1 MSTVRVKR
9 KHVLDSDS
17 DESEDEPAPGAKAQ
31 IARSDAETRVS
42 EEARG
47 GDGASPPGPREPQR
61 KRLMSAADRAAARRA
76 EAALNAARAPITI
89 EDDRQAGDDRIVLD
103 LATEEDE
110 GDEDA
115 MENAESRESDSEAYA
130 LDPED
135 AALARC
141 AQISRRLR
149 DALGRD
155 VARRDGP
162 LSPGGS
168 KRNPKPSRARKL
180 VTADD
185 VFEAAGETSRA
196 TSLKPYQMIG
206 VNFLLLLDE
215 QDVPGAILAD
225 EMGLGKTAQ
234 TVAYLACS
242 RRRKEKGVGGWAST
256 QKTKKTSALA
266 ALVASQKDGAK
277 KVNEP
282 ALVVAPASLLENWRR
297 ELRTWAPALRVGFF
311 HGKEGQAATRAA
323 AERSGGGG
331 GAFDVLI
338 ACYSL
343 FERDSA
349 DQKQHRAW
357 LRSMTYSHLVLDEA
371 HLVKNRAT
379 QRAKRLD
386 AVAAR
391 ARRRVLLTGTPLQN
405 NLLEL
410 ESLIHLVLPGL
421 LKPGALAGDAGNGDG
436 EAANVGDGDG
446 DGDGDAGLEAR
457 RRAARVKTI
466 LKPFILRRLKEEV
479 AKELIAKKQEKR
491 VEEMTE
497 AQATLYETTLE
508 EAREERRR
516 KRKTAAATNG
526 DVATTKD
533 GLCRTDNNGVTKK
546 DHDHASKENHQ
557 SSLMTVMSDE
567 VDRPPDQK
575 NPPLIATGG
584 AKKTRQLFVR
594 LRKIANH
601 PLLVRARYAEADLER
616 IARVC
621 HKSGVF
627 GYEASL
633 DRVRAHVFDDAYSDV
648 DLHNLCGDVATRG
661 QLNDLRLP
669 PEAFSESGKT
679 RALLSLLSDLRAKG
693 SRPLI
698 FSQWKIVL
706 DVLEVALR
714 DAGFPFV
721 RLDGATATEERQT
734 ICDAY
739 NAFDS
744 PAFAFLLSTRAGG
757 QGLNLTSADTVI
769 IHDCDFN
776 PQIDRQAEDRCHRLG
791 QQRPVTVIRLV
802 TRDSVD
808 ERIVAV
814 AEKKLDL
821 DAAILSDPKAVA
833 AEENRAMHEIMEELL
848 AG

>member
-17 DESEDEPAPGAKAQ
+17 DESEDEPAAGAEAQ
-31 IARSDAETRVS
+31 IATSVA
-42 EEARG
+42 EARFVDEASG
-47 GDGASPPGPREPQR
+47 GDGASPPEPSEPQR
-61 KRLMSAADRAAARRA
+61 KRLMSAADREATRLA
-76 EAALNAARAPITI
+76 EAASAPITI
-89 EDDRQAGDDRIVLD
+89 DDDEAGDDPITID
-103 LATEEDE
+103 GDDTAE
-110 GDEDA
+110 GDE
-115 MENAESRESDSEAYA
+115 NARPGSDSDSDSEGDDA

-149 DALGRD
+149 KALGRD
-155 VARRDGP
+155 VARSDGP
-162 LSPGGS
+162 LSPMSGAFGTM
-168 KRNPKPSRARKL
+168 KRNDKKKSVARAL

-185 VFEAAGETSRA
+185 VYAVAGESSAAR
-196 TSLKPYQMIG
+196 SLKPYQMIG

-215 QDVPGAILAD
+215 QNVPGAILAD

-242 RRRKEKGVGGWAST
+242 R
-256 QKTKKTSALA
+256 ALA
-266 ALVASQKDGAK
+266 AKKARSTSLHSSGPKPRPTSFASLVASQRAVNDSRT
-277 KVNEP
+277 NEP

-297 ELRTWAPALRVGFF
+297 ELRVWAPALKVAFY
-311 HGKEGQAATRAA
+311 HGKEGQASTRAEAEAHA
-323 AERSGGGG
+323 AAFGGGRQSAGG
-331 GAFDVLI
+331 GAFDVII

-357 LRSMTYSHLVLDEA
+357 LRSLTYSHLVLDEA

-386 AVAAR
+386 AVASK

-421 LKPGALAGDAGNGDG
+421 LKEGALAGDGD
-436 EAANVGDGDG
+436 E
-446 DGDGDAGLEAR
+446 DGDASPDADAEGAAF

-491 VEEMTE
+491 VEFMTE
-497 AQATLYETTLE
+497 AQARLYAETLE

-516 KRKTAAATNG
+516 RRDDVGVEKAKGPAEISDVSGAETVSAVSAA
-526 DVATTKD
+526 
-533 GLCRTDNNGVTKK
+533 
-546 DHDHASKENHQ
+546 SI
-557 SSLMTVMSDE
+557 
-567 VDRPPDQK
+567 P
-575 NPPLIATGG
+575 
-584 AKKTRQLFVR
+584 KKTKQLFVR

-601 PLLVRARYAEADLER
+601 PLLVRASYSEADMER
-616 IARVC
+616 IAHVC

-627 GYEASL
+627 GFEASL
-633 DRVRAHVFDDAYSDV
+633 ERVKAHLTEESYSDF
-648 DLHNLCGDVATRG
+648 DLHALCGDPATRG
-661 QLNDLRLP
+661 QLADLRLP
-669 PEAFSESGKT
+669 ERAFTDSGKT
-679 RALLSLLSDLRAKG
+679 KYLLALLRELRVKG

-714 DAGFPFV
+714 ANGFPFV
-721 RLDGATATEERQT
+721 RLDGATATEERQQ

-739 NAFDS
+739 NATDS
-744 PAFAFLLSTRAGG
+744 SAFAFLLSTRAGG

-791 QQRPVTVIRLV
+791 QEKPVTVIRLV
-802 TRDSVD
+802 ARDTVD

-821 DAAILSDPKAVA
+821 DAAILSDAKAVA

-848 AG
+848 G

>member
-17 DESEDEPAPGAKAQ
+17 DESEDEPAAGAEAQ
-31 IARSDAETRVS
+31 IATSVA
-42 EEARG
+42 EARVVDDASG
-47 GDGASPPGPREPQR
+47 GDGASPPEPSEPQR
-61 KRLMSAADRAAARRA
+61 KRLMSAADREATRLA
-76 EAALNAARAPITI
+76 EAASAPITI
-89 EDDRQAGDDRIVLD
+89 DDDEAGDDPITID
-103 LATEEDE
+103 GDDTAKKE
-110 GDEDA
+110 GDE
-115 MENAESRESDSEAYA
+115 NARPSGSDSDSGADSGDEL

-149 DALGRD
+149 KALGRD
-155 VARRDGP
+155 VARSDGP
-162 LSPGGS
+162 LSPMSGAFGGQ
-168 KRNPKPSRARKL
+168 KNDTGNDKGKARAL

-185 VFEAAGETSRA
+185 VYAVAGESSAAR
-196 TSLKPYQMIG
+196 SLKPYQMIG

-215 QDVPGAILAD
+215 QNVPGAILAD

-234 TVAYLACS
+234 TIAYLACS
-242 RRRKEKGVGGWAST
+242 RSIAAKKARPTSSFAS
-256 QKTKKTSALA
+256 
-266 ALVASQKDGAK
+266 LVASQRASSTVNDPKRT
-277 KVNEP
+277 NEP
-282 ALVVAPASLLENWRR
+282 VLVVAPASLLENWRR
-297 ELRTWAPALRVGFF
+297 ELEVWAPALRVAFY
-311 HGKEGQAATRAA
+311 HGKEGQASTRVLAEAHATAF
-323 AERSGGGG
+323 GGGKQSAGG
-331 GAFDVLI
+331 GAFDVII

-357 LRSMTYSHLVLDEA
+357 LRSLTYSHLVLDEA
-371 HLVKNRAT
+371 HLVKNRNT

-386 AVAAR
+386 AVASK

-421 LKPGALAGDAGNGDG
+421 LKEGALAGDGDG
-436 EAANVGDGDG
+436 GGDG
-446 DGDGDAGLEAR
+446 DGDGDASGAAS

-491 VEEMTE
+491 VEAMTE
-497 AQATLYETTLE
+497 TQARLYKETLE

-516 KRKTAAATNG
+516 RRDGIEISDVSGALPTVSGSVSAA
-526 DVATTKD
+526 
-533 GLCRTDNNGVTKK
+533 
-546 DHDHASKENHQ
+546 SI
-557 SSLMTVMSDE
+557 
-567 VDRPPDQK
+567 P
-575 NPPLIATGG
+575 
-584 AKKTRQLFVR
+584 KKTKQLFVR

-601 PLLVRARYAEADLER
+601 PLLVRASYSEADMER
-616 IARVC
+616 IAHVC

-627 GYEASL
+627 GFEASL
-633 DRVRAHVFDDAYSDV
+633 DRVKAHLTEESYSDF
-648 DLHNLCGDVATRG
+648 DLHALCGDVATRG
-661 QLNDLRLP
+661 QLADLRLP
-669 PEAFSESGKT
+669 ERAFTDSGKT
-679 RALLSLLSDLRAKG
+679 KYLLRLLHELKVKG

-706 DVLEVALR
+706 DVLEVALK
-714 DAGFPFV
+714 AEGFPFV
-721 RLDGATATEERQT
+721 RLDGATATEERQK

-739 NAFDS
+739 NAKDS
-744 PAFAFLLSTRAGG
+744 SAFAFLLSTRAGG

-791 QQRPVTVIRLV
+791 QEKPVTVIRLV
-802 TRDSVD
+802 AKDTVD

-821 DAAILSDPKAVA
+821 DAAILSDAKAVA

-848 AG
+848 G